1 LFKRF
6 VDWCFILPKFLYNF
20 EQRITRFSQR
30 WRTLRTAIRNA
41 NCRIQW
47 IIESLN
53 ATCALCIIIQ
63 EHTSLSI
70 AIIISTTI
78 HGWRMKVYLTK
89 AVLLN
94 FGYEAFLTIR
104 APEVILKDTPLYGG
118 LSLTKVLSHGTYLVF
133 TSYLWWISI
142 EKLLLIKQYAF
153 VLVFWRYAPATL
165 FTCGDWASEK

>member
-1 LFKRF
+1 MLGSWVPAAPINHLSSSK
-6 VDWCFILPKFLYNF
+6 C
-20 EQRITRFSQR
+20 R
-30 WRTLRTAIRNA
+30 WSKKV
-41 NCRIQW
+41 
-47 IIESLN
+47 SLN
-53 ATCALCIIIQ
+53 KVVLFLIYDKVWFLIK
-63 EHTSLSI
+63 SI
-70 AIIISTTI
+70 NSVDELHCGYDKRIRGSKPSPVQIRIVSK
-78 HGWRMKVYLTK
+78 MKVYLTK